1 MKAPLAVTVLA
12 ALALAANAA
21 PAHALQP
28 EDGDQQTPVQVT
40 LPQGMTATTTSV
52 MPGPTPDT
60 KYVVINWLRL
70 FNQSKLQPLNID
82 YKDFRLRAENG
93 DFFDVDRKVTRSLL
107 SPLSEESLGVGQ
119 EATGSLA
126 FKVPATMRTAH
137 LGYYVIQFD
146 AIYPSNE

>member
-1 MKAPLAVTVLA
+1 MKAPLAVTVFA
-12 ALALAANAA
+12 ALAFAANAM
-21 PAHALQP
+21 PAHAVQT
-28 EDGDQQTPVQVT
+28 EDGDQQTPVQVF
-40 LPQGMTATTTSV
+40 LPEGMTSTTNTV

-60 KYVVINWLRL
+60 KYLVINWLRL
-70 FNQSKLQPLNID
+70 FNQSKLQPLDID

-107 SPLSEESLGVGQ
+107 NPLSEESLGVGQ

-137 LGYYVIQFD
+137 LGYYVV
-146 AIYPSNE
+146 